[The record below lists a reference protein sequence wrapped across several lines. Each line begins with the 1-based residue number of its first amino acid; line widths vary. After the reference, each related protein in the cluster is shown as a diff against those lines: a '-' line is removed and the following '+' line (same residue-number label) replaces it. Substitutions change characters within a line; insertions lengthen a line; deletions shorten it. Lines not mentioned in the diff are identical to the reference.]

1 MAQPDQASSAESRVS
16 YLRGVL
22 DGEKLSADQRLELA
36 LSTFVEVSEK
46 LIGLVG
52 QVMEEQREIK
62 RALAE
67 LRSESVSGGGARP
80 ATEAGE
86 GLSCPQCAQR
96 LAISPDALSRGPVEV
111 TCPECRLV
119 LEIL

>member
-22 DGEKLSADQRLELA
+22 DGEKLTADQRLELA
-36 LSTFVEVSEK
+36 LSTFVEVAERI
-46 LIGLVG
+46 IGLVA
-52 QVMEEQREIK
+52 QVMEEQSEIK
-62 RALAE
+62 RMVGE
-67 LRSESVSGGGARP
+67 LRAEQVQGAGTRP
-80 ATEAGE
+80 ASDTGD

-96 LAISPDALSRGPVEV
+96 LAVSPDALGRGPIEV

-119 LEIL
+119 LEII